1 VGIPCDRLRSGQ
13 NERLLA
19 LEGQIASHQQGTR
32 LEGAP
37 SPGRV
42 AADWFTPG
50 RVPDDVKR
58 RLIEAFLE
66 VQLLRRPK
74 GERIYDPS
82 RSVRLRWA
90 RRLAS
95 EREWCYAA

>member
-1 VGIPCDRLRSGQ
+1 
-13 NERLLA
+13 
-19 LEGQIASHQQGTR
+19 
-32 LEGAP
+32 
-37 SPGRV
+37 
-42 AADWFTPG
+42 
-50 RVPDDVKR
+50 VKR

-82 RSVRLRWA
+82 WSVRLRWA